1 MRLKRSPRR
10 VLQHRANESFQHFPA
25 AFAKFSQ
32 NLSQHLQ
39 GSQGGGRHCPPA
51 PLRSSSPLC
60 LGHSGHISP
69 GRHLPL
75 ALTWFSPCLLCHRR
89 RQEPSLTSAVAET
102 HVPLMGPPASF
113 PHVAAVWLQGT
124 PGTIRKQQEPS
135 HHPSPPLLVGAAGG
149 PRLCPVLPP
158 LAPAMGS
165 HPPMPAPARSSAGW
179 SGLQRCID
187 RIAGCGTSPD
197 SAPSNLGSFLIA
209 STCPSR
215 ETGWGQHLPC
225 ASPAPPQAPPC
236 KVPRANPAACAPRS
250 HGTAPGT
257 ARPSP
262 PPSAHG
268 EEGKA
273 PACGSRACSWQGST
287 EAGCRGCAE
296 VLQHTRVLQARQTAA
311 AGLQTCPCVPPLH
324 GRALV

>member
-25 AFAKFSQ
+25 AFAKFSR

-60 LGHSGHISP
+60 HGHSGHISP

-165 HPPMPAPARSSAGW
+165 HPPTPAPARSSAGW

-225 ASPAPPQAPPC
+225 ASPAPPPGSPLQGPQG
-236 KVPRANPAACAPRS
+236 KSRS
-250 HGTAPGT
+250 LRPSQPWHSARDGTALTSSIGT
-257 ARPSP
+257 RGGRQGTSLQQPCLQLARE
-262 PPSAHG
+262 HRG
-268 EEGKA
+268 
-273 PACGSRACSWQGST
+273 WL
-287 EAGCRGCAE
+287 RGCAE